1 MTLCNLC
8 TLELLEEKT
17 IKLFGF
23 FYILF
28 YQLFKI
34 KSELTV
40 FFGQE
45 ILLTSKE
52 SLSDNMEAV
61 KKKFEVV
68 HPF

>member
-1 MTLCNLC
+1 M
-8 TLELLEEKT
+8 
-17 IKLFGF
+17 FGF